1 MLAEISRAD
10 WLANMFCKNGMPNNQ
25 KTPGHYNPLLFVVVV
40 LRTKNPGILPI
51 YIVDEKFE
59 LTNSTSFVAR
69 TSKYVVILI
78 ACGLLERTSDLTFY
92 LTIKT

>member
-1 MLAEISRAD
+1 MARK
-10 WLANMFCKNGMPNNQ
+10 MFCKNGMPNNQ

-59 LTNSTSFVAR
+59 LTNSTNSH
-69 TSKYVVILI
+69 
-78 ACGLLERTSDLTFY
+78 CLLPLGRTSDLTFY
-92 LTIKT
+92 LTIKTQLFVLRYFISG